1 MRGGNPA
8 VEMPL
13 TTTTLKPSSNLI
25 LNKDMRTAYTDIG
38 EMPLTTAST
47 TTRPPPQDPIL
58 NGGSR
63 TTFPNFDFASL
74 LPSPLK
80 NFS

>member
-25 LNKDMRTAYTDIG
+25 LKDMRTAYTDIG
-38 EMPLTTAST
+38 EIGTWAQNST
-47 TTRPPPQDPIL
+47 
-58 NGGSR
+58 G
-63 TTFPNFDFASL
+63 
-74 LPSPLK
+74 
-80 NFS
+80 